1 MRGAI
6 TSQLPLLLK
15 NRIMYS
21 PTAEPPVTMFFMGV
35 KVSGCFLCKSFVKW
49 VTNQCECD
57 IIICV

>member
-35 KVSGCFLCKSFVKW
+35 KVSGCFYVK
-49 VTNQCECD
+49 VLLNG
-57 IIICV
+57 